1 MTAAVGATTWTVT
14 FRDTLRSVCAAGIA
28 AAVLTAGWGA
38 AAPGEVARPVVGQV
52 VELEATL
59 AASVISTAVDAVAS
73 APEPVVANSIG
84 TEQAP
89 ASVTVVVPEPA
100 YKFVQGLVIAG
111 AAALL
116 TPVWY
121 LGFPVTLTGS
131 AAFLIVLMRPFVA
144 AAGGTMT
151 PTLTGMAVLFGALV
165 YALLPPALVVAGL
178 VQAGSAVSDALSQPG
193 AATAAPRVA
202 GARDVPAGAGRS
214 GRGTA
219 TPRTQSANAVPSRT
233 APTAAVVAA
242 KGRSGSP
249 TAGTSSK
256 KSTSTGGAKRAVGGS
271 GRSR

>member
-1 MTAAVGATTWTVT
+1 MTAAVSATARTVT
-14 FRDTLRSVCAAGIA
+14 FRDGLRSVCAAGLVA
-28 AAVLTAGWGA
+28 GLLAAGWGA
-38 AAPGEVARPVVGQV
+38 AAPGEVARPHLGQV

-59 AASVISTAVDAVAS
+59 ATSVISTAVDAAAS
-73 APEPVVANSIG
+73 APEPVSANSIG
-84 TEQAP
+84 TEQTP
-89 ASVTVVVPEPA
+89 ASVVVVVPEPA

-111 AAALL
+111 TAALL
-116 TPVWY
+116 TPAWY

-131 AAFLIVLMRPFVA
+131 AAFLFVLMRPFVA

-151 PTLTGMAVLFGALV
+151 PVLAGTAVMFGALI

-178 VQAGSAVSDALSQPG
+178 VQAGSAISDALSQPG
-193 AATAAPRVA
+193 AATAAARVT
-202 GARDVPAGAGRS
+202 GARDVPAGTGRS

-219 TPRTQSANAVPSRT
+219 TPRTPSANAVASRT
-233 APTAAVVAA
+233 APTAAVVPAT
-242 KGRSGSP
+242 GRNGSP